1 MMLNKFFKFLLFAV
15 ISFSY
20 SALLKAS
27 DIKQN
32 IKHAKLSNGLDV
44 YVVPNH
50 RIPAVLHAVIY
61 KVGGMDDPI
70 GKAGLAHY
78 FEHLMF
84 ETTGKF
90 TNIESTMSSIGAKFN
105 AFTTKEYTCYYELVL
120 KKDLSLAMEVEADRM
135 GNFNVTQDKV
145 DREKNIVLEER
156 KMRYDNHPNR
166 LLWEEMNSAFY
177 RTGYGRSVIGWESD
191 IKTYNQ
197 DDIAKFHDN
206 YYHPGNAMLLIVG
219 DMQFDEAVKLAKEK
233 YGDIKSKPV
242 IRHYPNHEPIHNAS
256 MALTVRSA
264 QVKEP
269 VLYFRYP
276 VPLFDHIHEAF
287 TVDLAVDILGSG
299 KSSKLY
305 NDLVLEKEIAV
316 EVDAHYHGLTFT
328 DGYIDIEIIPKSGV
342 DLDTVER
349 ELENAI
355 NGFMSDGITSEELQS
370 SKYRY
375 KAAQFDNLSS
385 LQNIAFF
392 YGSQL
397 ALGVPLD
404 EIDISYS
411 KIDAVNLDD
420 TNNKIRTIFSAKKLI
435 GRLLPEGGNS
445 DEGK

>member
-1 MMLNKFFKFLLFAV
+1 MLNKFFKFLLFAV